1 MRLIAFTH
9 YREKLVN
16 LMTQQEKLSKG
27 NRKNFNNHKINEL
40 RDNMKQSNKTYNWN
54 AGKKGQN
61 RKYLRK
67 QWPEFLQF

>member
-27 NRKNFNNHKINEL
+27 NRKNLNNHKKEVTCDVLCSTQIF
-40 RDNMKQSNKTYNWN
+40 KGKTWIV
-54 AGKKGQN
+54 
-61 RKYLRK
+61 
-67 QWPEFLQF
+67 